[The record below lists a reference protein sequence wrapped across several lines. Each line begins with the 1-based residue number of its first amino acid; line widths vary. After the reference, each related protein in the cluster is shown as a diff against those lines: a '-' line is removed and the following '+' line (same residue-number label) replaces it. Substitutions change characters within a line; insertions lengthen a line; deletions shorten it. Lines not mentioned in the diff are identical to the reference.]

1 MAAETEDVAKS
12 CADLTA
18 TLVVEGCL
26 PMIRGDIQGK
36 APLAPIPVTPEERAK
51 LKLDPTGITMFYP
64 AQDEGVF
71 FDMNNTSF
79 ALWFSGGDV
88 DRATDALDKLL
99 KRGFPNAK
107 QLDEV
112 KHKRDARMRARVY
125 RVELGQ
131 GRLAA
136 ISTSFS
142 DLPDGRHKFA
152 VRIQAQQR
160 PG

>member
-1 MAAETEDVAKS
+1 
-12 CADLTA
+12 
-18 TLVVEGCL
+18 
-26 PMIRGDIQGK
+26 MIRGDVKGK
-36 APLAPIPVTPEERAK
+36 APLAPVPLTPEERAK
-51 LKLDPTGITMFYP
+51 LKLAKGGITVFYP

-71 FDMNNTSF
+71 FDMGGTHF
-79 ALWFSGGDV
+79 TLWFTGGDV
-88 DRATDALDKLL
+88 DRASLALDAAL
-99 KRGFPNAK
+99 KRNFPKAT

-112 KHKRDARMRARVY
+112 KHKRDARMCARVY

-152 VRIQAQQR
+152 VHVQAQQR
-160 PG
+160 PS